1 MAVYTDQPT
10 APIMYLRPTAASFDV
25 PGSGLDGG
33 VNGAGESISIE
44 TSGGGMVI
52 CTYDRCVLQADDPE
66 RHEVI
71 NWLGARLNGSYRFIN
86 VPIINDGIGPFPFIE
101 GKRRPILSGVSH
113 SDGSLFSDGSGYSQS
128 TVYGE
133 ITEDAGL
140 NAGIIKM
147 RVYGAARPLRWS
159 DWFSIYHPIKGWRA
173 YRYWEVIERGEP
185 ATENVPI
192 EYNREYLL
200 TLFGEDMLDY
210 LLTTVSGGLDY
221 LLTSQLA
228 VTEYYQ
234 RSYQDYTLAIAPPLR
249 EAVTAGTRVELARP
263 MCVMKFPRGF
273 TLPWQYEGNYQARPT
288 LQFVEAF

>member
-1 MAVYTDQPT
+1 MAVYTSQPT
-10 APIMYLRPTAASFDV
+10 APIMYLRPTGASFDV

-44 TSGGGMVI
+44 TSGGGMVT

-71 NWLGARLNGSYRFIN
+71 NWLGARLNGSFRFIN
-86 VPIINDGIGPFPFIE
+86 VPVINDGIGPFPFIG
-101 GKRRPILSGVSH
+101 GKRRPTINGIPH
-113 SDGSLFSDGSGYSQS
+113 SDGSLFSDGSGYSQA

-133 ITEDAGL
+133 ITEAAAL

-159 DWFSIYHPIKGWRA
+159 DWFSIYHPTKGWRA
-173 YRYWEVIERGEP
+173 YRSWEVISKTDEVNP
-185 ATENVPI
+185 V
-192 EYNREYLL
+192 
-200 TLFGEDMLDY
+200 
-210 LLTTVSGGLDY
+210 
-221 LLTSQLA
+221 
-228 VTEYYQ
+228 
-234 RSYQDYTLAIAPPLR
+234 YTLGIGPPLR
-249 EAVTAGTRVELARP
+249 EAVTAVTRVELARP

-273 TLPWQYEGNYQARPT
+273 TLPWQYEGNYQSRPT